1 MPDDTASVVDFAASH
16 HGEYMKIS
24 LTRTARLIAPICGV
38 FLAFASVVPRSYAQ
52 DATPQPA
59 DILLVNG
66 KIITVDAHD
75 SIAQAIAIHDGKILA
90 VGTNEEV
97 RKRAGKNARVIDLHG
112 RTVTPGLIDTHCHF
126 DETAALYGVELSNVT
141 RISEA
146 VEMVRQKIAARKSGE
161 WVTGTG
167 WDEGKL
173 ADHRY
178 ITAADLDKVAP
189 DNPVWLQHTTGHY
202 GVANSYAL
210 RLAKISR
217 DTKDPESGTID
228 RDASGV
234 PTGVLKE
241 RAMDAVTKL
250 IPPFTREQQR
260 NGLLKMMADFNAEG
274 MTAAKDPGIEP
285 DRWELYREILR
296 DNKSTVR
303 IFALLHGGRSMN
315 SAQATLAALQKE
327 PRPPQSFGDGMLL
340 AGGVKLFMD
349 GSGGGRTAWVYDPWF
364 KNAADLDDHNTGYPN
379 IDPPVYRQMVKLF
392 HDAGIHVSTH
402 AVGDHAIDWVVDTY
416 AELLKDNPKKHLRHG
431 IIHCNI
437 PTDHAIET
445 MARLQ
450 HDYDAGY
457 PETQAPF
464 MWWIGDI
471 YGASFGEKREARLMP
486 YKTYTQKGII
496 WSGGSDYFVT
506 PFPARYGLWASI
518 ARTTLKGTY
527 GKQPFGTAEAV
538 DIHTA
543 LKSYTI
549 WAAHQIF
556 LEDRIGS
563 LEPGKDAD
571 LAVWDRDIYTVPTDN
586 IKDMK
591 CELTLLKGRVVFEAK
606 QGAPA
611 SGK

>member
-1 MPDDTASVVDFAASH
+1 V
-16 HGEYMKIS
+16 
-24 LTRTARLIAPICGV
+24 R
-38 FLAFASVVPRSYAQ
+38 
-52 DATPQPA
+52 
-59 DILLVNG
+59 
-66 KIITVDAHD
+66 D
-75 SIAQAIAIHDGKILA
+75 SIAQAIVIHDGKVVA
-90 VGTNEEV
+90 VGSNKEIGN
-97 RKRAGKNARVIDLHG
+97 KAPKNARVIDLLG
-112 RTVTPGLIDTHCHF
+112 RTATPGLIDTHCHF
-126 DETAALYGVELSNVT
+126 DETAALYGVELSKVT
-141 RISEA
+141 KVSDA
-146 VEMVRQKIAARKSGE
+146 AEMVQQKVATRKPGE

-173 ADHRY
+173 VDHRY
-178 ITAADLDKVAP
+178 ITAADLDRVAP

-217 DTKDPESGTID
+217 ATKDPESGTID
-228 RDASGV
+228 RDASGA

-241 RAMDAVTKL
+241 RAMDAVTDL
-250 IPPFTREQQR
+250 IPPFTKEQER
-260 NGLLKMMADFNAEG
+260 NGILKMMADFNAEG

-285 DRWELYREILR
+285 KRWELYREILR
-296 DNKSTVR
+296 DNQSTVR
-303 IFALLHGGRSMN
+303 IFALMQGGRTVE
-315 SAQATLAALQKE
+315 SAHSALALLQKE
-327 PRPPQSFGDGMLL
+327 PRPPGSLGDGMLF

-349 GSGGGRTAWVYDPWF
+349 GSGGGRTAWVFDPWF
-364 KNAADLDDHNTGYPN
+364 KSATELDGNNTGYPN
-379 IDPPVYRQMVKLF
+379 IDPPVYRQMVKLL

-402 AVGDHAIDWVVDTY
+402 AVGDRAIDWVVDTY
-416 AELLKDNPKKHLRHG
+416 AELLKEKPTKGLRHG

-437 PTDHAIET
+437 PTDHALET
-445 MARLQ
+445 MARLERE
-450 HDYDAGY
+450 YDAAY
-457 PETQAPF
+457 PETQPPF

-471 YGASFGEKREARLMP
+471 YSASFGPKREARLMP

-506 PFPARYGLWASI
+506 PFPARYGLWSSI

-527 GKQPFGTAEAV
+527 GWQPFGTAEAV

-549 WAAHQIF
+549 WAAHQMF

-571 LAVWDRDIYTVPTDN
+571 IAVWDRDPYTVPTDN

-591 CELTLLKGRVVFEAK
+591 CELTLLKGRVVYEVK
-606 QGAPA
+606 RA
-611 SGK
+611 SSQQ